1 MSEFKYPQKHANLL
15 ALFLFP
21 FFSMCVV
28 GFFSPLFP
36 SLHTFYPQ
44 EIWMHITNVVF
55 FILMIL
61 LYVFFKSVKLN
72 ISKYSIIKTT
82 IFNKREIPIKDI
94 KGIKITPGGYGT
106 EFAVIYSVNKQE
118 KPIKFDNY
126 IKDYK
131 QIVNWLQHNFIDL
144 NIEEQERIDAI
155 QIEHLAEKGITD
167 FSGFKFKAFDYLS
180 HILNTLSLI
189 IPIISLFYYN
199 NLVIISIMALP
210 IAAIALNRISG
221 NYIVI
226 EEGLLPTAKFNSV
239 LVAFMLPTIC
249 LPLLIIFSNV
259 LEYGSLNFWLCSVSL
274 TVLVVF
280 ALINSLNILNK
291 STKIWLTIFFHI
303 YCLSSSVLLNVVLDT
318 NQPTPKTCII
328 TEKTKENHSVIVF
341 YSLKVMFNDSST
353 TSLSVSKSEYNKYNP
368 NDSLKINI
376 KPGFFNM
383 RWVSSISE

>member
-21 FFSMCVV
+21 FFTMCIV

-36 SLHTFYPQ
+36 SLQTFYPQ
-44 EIWMHITNVVF
+44 EIWMLIMNVVF
-55 FILMIL
+55 LILMIL
-61 LYVFFKSVKLN
+61 LYVFFKSVKLD
-72 ISKYSIIKTT
+72 ISEYSIIKTT
-82 IFNKREIPIKDI
+82 IFNKREILIKDI
-94 KGIKITPGGYGT
+94 KGFKITPGDYGT
-106 EFAVIYSVNKQE
+106 EFVVIYSVNKQE

-131 QIVNWLQHNFIDL
+131 QIANWLQHNFIDL

-180 HILNTLSLI
+180 YTLNVLAFI

-199 NLVIISIMALP
+199 NLVIISIMAVP
-210 IAAIALNRISG
+210 IAAMALNRISG

-226 EEGLLPTAKFNSV
+226 ENTLPTAKFNSV
-239 LVAFMLPTIC
+239 LVAFMLPTIY
-249 LPLLIIFSNV
+249 LPLLIIFSNF

-274 TVLVVF
+274 TVVVVF
-280 ALINSLNILNK
+280 AIMNNLNILNK
-291 STKIWLTIFFHI
+291 LTKIWLTILLHI
-303 YCLSSSVLLNVVLDT
+303 YFLSSLVLLNVVLDT
-318 NQPTPKTCII
+318 NQSTQKYCIV
-328 TEKTKENHSVIVF
+328 TEKTKETHKIVVSS
-341 YSLKVMFNDSST
+341 YTLHVMFNDGST
-353 TSLSVSKSEYNKYNP
+353 TSLNVSKSEYNKYNP
-368 NDSLKINI
+368 NDSLKIDI

-383 RWVSSISE
+383 RWVSGILE